1 MLEVVQ
7 KTLDRVKQIPG
18 LMTPEELALLCRF
31 ARSAS
36 SIAELGCYK
45 GRSLAAMGITHPS
58 ATLYGIDWFG
68 DMSHRGYQGSTLAE
82 TGGNLE
88 KVGVKATFLVGTTDE
103 VAPKFDQKIDLLHVD
118 AGHSYEECM
127 SDLRNYVP
135 KINPGGAVCIH
146 DYGKARKAEL
156 DRPEVKQAV
165 DEFFAPHSPSPQPS
179 PEGEGDFPP
188 PQPSNP
194 LTPGPLPEERENQ
207 WVEVE
212 RSGTMIA
219 FRNLVADE
227 GVLYVAYGEK
237 AIANVENSIRLVKK
251 FAGKLPIAVISDRRV
266 EGADYLIQHI
276 EVDAGARA
284 AKTRV
289 YSLSPFMKT
298 LYLDADTEMQSD
310 PMHGFRML
318 EHFDIVV
325 AQDPVR
331 IFNQTKWPGL
341 IDDEVKETI
350 RETNGAE
357 FLYYNSG
364 VIFFRRSEANKR
376 LFQTWNAEWT
386 RWARQDQPAL
396 FRSMYRNPVRIASM
410 RPPWNTHVKSQAD
423 FIFHAHRRA
432 SREGAPK

>member
-1 MLEVVQ
+1 
-7 KTLDRVKQIPG
+7 
-18 LMTPEELALLCRF
+18 
-31 ARSAS
+31 
-36 SIAELGCYK
+36 
-45 GRSLAAMGITHPS
+45 
-58 ATLYGIDWFG
+58 
-68 DMSHRGYQGSTLAE
+68 
-82 TGGNLE
+82 
-88 KVGVKATFLVGTTDE
+88 

-127 SDLRNYVP
+127 NDLKNYVP
-135 KINPGGAVCIH
+135 KVNPGGAVCIH

-165 DEFFAPHSPSPQPS
+165 DEYFGSPSNSPSSQPSPQG
-179 PEGEGDFPP
+179 EGESPSSQTLNPP
-188 PQPSNP
+188 GAAHPAGSSSQGEGAN
-194 LTPGPLPEERENQ
+194 GN

-219 FRNLVADE
+219 FRNLVAEE
-227 GVLYVAYGEK
+227 GVLFVAYGEK

-251 FAGKLPIAVISDRRV
+251 FAGKLPIAVISDKRV
-266 EGADYLIQHI
+266 EGADILIRHI

-284 AKTRV
+284 MKTRM
-289 YSLSPFMKT
+289 YSLSPFRKT
-298 LYLDADTEMQSD
+298 LFLDADTEMQSD
-310 PMHGFRML
+310 PMHGFKML
-318 EHFDIVV
+318 DHFDIVI

-341 IDDEVKETI
+341 VGDEVKETI

-364 VIFFRRSEANKR
+364 VIFFRRSAANKR
-376 LFQTWNAEWT
+376 LFQAWNEEWT
-386 RWARQDQPAL
+386 RWARQDQPAM
-396 FRSMYRNPVRIASM
+396 FRAMYRNPVRIAPM
-410 RPPWNTHVKSQAD
+410 RPPWNTHHKSQAE